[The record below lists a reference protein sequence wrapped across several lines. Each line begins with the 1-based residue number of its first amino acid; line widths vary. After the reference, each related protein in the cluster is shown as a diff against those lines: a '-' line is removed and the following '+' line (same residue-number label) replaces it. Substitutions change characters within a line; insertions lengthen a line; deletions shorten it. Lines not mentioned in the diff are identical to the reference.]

1 MRLLAGRIGVSKGA
15 RGGIVVMVKSAWAEV
30 VEGEVGLGTIVMEV
44 SGGREGS
51 LGCLIY
57 KIKIKFH
64 KTPPLVRKG
73 VRGEDGKKRRL
84 VFFRATEVCVMCGE
98 KGERGV

>member
-15 RGGIVVMVKSAWAEV
+15 RGGIVVVVKSAWAEV
-30 VEGEVGLGTIVMEV
+30 VEGEVGLGIIVMEV

-57 KIKIKFH
+57 KKKKF
-64 KTPPLVRKG
+64 TRLPPPVRKG
-73 VRGEDGKKRRL
+73 VRGEDGKRRRL
-84 VFFRATEVCVMCGE
+84 VFFRATEVCVVCGE
-98 KGERGV
+98 KGERRV